1 MFSDKYQ
8 CIDVY
13 LYVKQKQN
21 IIMMTRKTIFT
32 VMLLVS
38 FGLSVFAQ
46 RKGVTVKIN
55 DLDKVTTTVQN
66 ATSSSSSS
74 CNTSDFPVYQGT
86 ELKDVDIA
94 DLKWISV
101 RHDLTPSDPNY
112 VKLELTFKDGTSGIY
127 EMVRYVRFIGKTEEG
142 NYAKMVKDIN
152 TIEILPN
159 T

>member
-1 MFSDKYQ
+1 
-8 CIDVY
+8 
-13 LYVKQKQN
+13 
-21 IIMMTRKTIFT
+21 MMTRKTIFT
-32 VMLLVS
+32 FLLVVS
-38 FGLSVFAQ
+38 IGMSAFAQ
-46 RKGVTVKIN
+46 RRGVTVKIN
-55 DLDKVTTTVQN
+55 DLEKVTTTVQN

-112 VKLELTFKDGTSGIY
+112 VKLELTFKDGSTGIY

-152 TIEILPN
+152 TIEILPS